1 MAEESLNTQDENLEN
16 NDPSLGTTSQN
27 PMLDDP
33 YSIAEFNRP
42 GTTNI
47 ENFMPIT
54 GGSPKVDLGSG
65 LTSNLNKV
73 RDSVTGFP
81 PYSPNQLPANPKQ
94 RLEARLDIL
103 GKDIQ
108 GSVDRNAYSKPYM
121 YDGTSS
127 GAHRARYL
135 GYGQEDFDK
144 IGFNPLVNN
153 EEVFNANTTIADDF
167 VRMTTHSFLPM
178 FGLGFI
184 AGPKS
189 YVQAGGGNFGQDV
202 QLADEYEEYN
212 AIGMSTKGGVGGFVN
227 NIFNSVAYSAGVLTE
242 AVLENALIGA
252 VEGAIVGGPGG
263 AAAGAAGGG
272 LFGLLKSIPKMGKSL
287 FQMAKYGGKMNSQL
301 KNLRKYSAARQMW
314 KEAGKNTMNYINPL
328 GQTTKALQR
337 NVFSNADNL
346 GNLAR
351 SARTAGGFFR
361 DVNML
366 NAALS
371 EGRLEGG
378 FVENQTYTKNYDE
391 FWKREG
397 RAPTSEE
404 QLDMR
409 KRAKTAGFRAAMKN
423 TALINYTNKLAFP
436 NLFKGSLL
444 KGSYNVGKVNNMFS
458 VAYKAPTE
466 AGKRGAYELVDYNLK
481 NALKG
486 LVQPKTLGRASVNY
500 FKLNV
505 IEGAQEVLQDVI
517 AQSTEEYYVET
528 FFDKSKENTEYSMAT
543 LGSAFG
549 NQFGEQ
555 GFETFMSGFFMGALL
570 RPVNSAPMF
579 IEKKLAQYTK
589 DGGAQQY
596 YDERKVHGEKVVNS
610 MNRLNDPLELLNNRM
625 MNYASQAI
633 IAKDNN
639 RNNINTKE
647 AKDNVTTSLVS
658 DVQTV
663 LDAGMYDVWLSNFK
677 EYDQMDAQGF
687 EEAAELEKGQGEE
700 GKKQLKNFLK
710 RAERIKKT
718 YDYGK
723 QNIANTK
730 VNLQNL
736 KKGTPEYDKAA
747 IYNSAID
754 RSMWNLVF
762 FQESFED
769 NLTRVNKLYTK
780 LDGLN
785 IFSALPGAQF
795 QNIADLKKLDT
806 EVQMLNQE
814 ISVLQESQSANA
826 TVSQESQ
833 IQSKIELRDALV
845 NFQAAQRE
853 WTVETR
859 ELLQNAFKKQKE
871 SGSEANIN
879 EAIEEVLKTY
889 EDNYDPNINY
899 KQSFQDLLKA
909 LAGDNMAFQDMLNKQ
924 GLDSFDELY
933 ADLLDV
939 HALQRESQ
947 NLVPFINLL
956 LDPNGFA
963 QHVDRNFSWMRNLWL
978 TREEYYKKAVNDSIE
993 MKEYNDLLWS
1003 LSQENIYI
1011 DLKEFGKWVEDKDN
1025 YVPEEFIDVSE
1036 GQERIIPKG
1045 SMLFDKYYEQFRQ
1058 VAQMQK
1064 VKAAGEESDLTGQ
1077 RDKAV
1082 ADLLEQKEN
1091 DLQAAQESFEA
1102 DVKVETGSTVAE
1114 IEEASNVPEV
1124 DATKI
1129 RMQRARVQA
1138 LEKEKEKLEEILD
1151 NVSAQN
1157 ILELDAALKQIV
1169 KTKLLGFGNAEFVTE
1184 YEAVL
1189 RPNFE
1194 DKLDQDAELN
1204 SKVEASTY
1212 KAAEG
1217 FSDFNLAASTV
1228 MDAYAFTDLIDQEVA
1243 EINEYIE
1250 KQEGLQDVPRTT
1262 IEDTQSYKDYQKVLD
1277 EINSKYEGLIE
1288 EVNIN
1293 FRDRGLSLDDVEQAI
1308 KTSDKYETLP
1318 DDLKAQLQPLF
1329 DKRLN
1334 DPTLKDENVEEY
1346 ERRRQAW
1353 FETQGK
1359 LVNEYND
1366 KKNTERIAAE
1376 KEAVTIKAP
1385 TLKFKSISNILD
1397 KTMPEIQGLID
1408 TYKTYLET
1416 GVKPKGRLKSE
1427 ALTKKDKQDLNAD
1440 VKALEVLLDKKRR
1453 TFESYSEYTE
1463 TINLF
1468 KSRVLDRASEVEEV
1482 TDDAGNLKR
1491 LIKGKEAE
1499 RVTSIADKL
1508 DQDIN
1513 SKDPFRF
1520 KSKDMDAVILPL
1532 VDVAL
1537 EDGVKDSVKQFVTSF
1552 RNLKYSEFTNTAKYT
1567 ILEERLRADGL
1578 TKENVENILNDIA
1591 YMEASEG
1598 GNAVDVTAKDFFTIN
1613 PKGGFMVPTKP
1624 DNMSQTAFDQLYGKD
1639 GILTKFRDRIIDGEF
1654 QIVGASNL
1662 VFDADLGIAGETD
1675 LIAINPEGEFMIIDL
1690 KSLGV
1695 SGWRNFNTSRDKI
1708 LLQDELRKQ
1717 GLSDEEIAENPEMLK
1732 LNDKFSQRNKFTYQQ
1747 SLYRNLFYR
1756 MTGKT
1761 PKMAL
1766 LPVQLKYN
1774 RQTGE
1779 IIEASRPTGVLA
1791 NEEDLIML
1799 DYDKAVEEF
1808 VPLKAPTFN
1817 IEPGGKETFE
1827 EPVPSDEFLLI
1838 DEYAK
1843 SNKLEDNLNK
1853 IVVYNGQIGTLVKT
1867 PEGSYGVQFSG
1878 STGTTILDVYDK
1890 GEPVTD
1896 GNTTFNTV
1904 AIDKV
1909 MNIEN
1914 LGEVSTI
1921 EGAQVTA
1928 AFSNESETRAVINGV
1943 SYEVNRDD
1951 VGKIVSLSYNTN
1963 DREINLLDGD
1973 LGALSEVMDAF
1984 AEVRKKAKT
1993 TDEKNAATNRIA
2005 DAQLEFNQVLS
2016 KQNELK
2022 RTNSRRTARGGN
2034 ANAMI
2039 FALNRLPS
2047 EFASKK
2053 ETRTQE
2059 EALED
2064 IKRLATVSDAVFDGV
2079 TAIMMNQYPA
2089 KLDQLIDNGPS
2100 GLNSKD
2106 YLAIKLWSEEVLSQL
2121 EQLESQVINR
2131 GDLATYVTGVK
2142 NQIIEL
2148 QNNIELIKL
2157 TKDGKTVSTKQPE
2170 ARKVFGSKAEVPFRF
2185 DISNVQGTDTGSTE
2199 GVPGSKKPSN
2209 KEASEIIDTVLER
2222 PKKEKAEKGSTK
2234 AQDVLIEKIQGL
2246 NKNNFDKESANALI
2260 QARNNKNI
2268 NEAEVIR
2275 AVQQK
2280 QEELDTIIEDLLID
2294 DNVISKTPIFESQD
2308 PVVMRVTKVFKNG
2321 NVNLEDINNSKN
2333 KLKLTMS
2340 ELTDQFNIVSE
2351 NSPAFKEKVIEVA
2364 SDEGNLEESK
2374 ATVAELT
2381 QEEINNALDDD
2392 TSEDDDLDFLK
2403 NRPCKN

>member
-1 MAEESLNTQDENLEN
+1 MAEENLNTENEGVEET
-16 NDPSLGTTSQN
+16 SMGTTSQN

-33 YSIAEFNRP
+33 YSLAQFEGD
-42 GTTNI
+42 GTTNLQ
-47 ENFMPIT
+47 NFLPIT
-54 GGSPKVDLGSG
+54 GNAPTVDISSQTTLPFYE
-65 LTSNLNKV
+65 V
-73 RDSVTGFP
+73 RDNVTGFP
-81 PYSPNQLPANPKQ
+81 PFSPGQIPKNSH
-94 RLEARLDIL
+94 EAADARLTMLKSRVQQTQDL
-103 GKDIQ
+103 KE
-108 GSVDRNAYSKPYM
+108 YSKPYM
-121 YDGTSS
+121 YDATST

-135 GYGQEDFDK
+135 AYGQETFNR
-144 IGFNPLVNN
+144 IGFNPLINN
-153 EEVFNANTTIADDF
+153 EEHFNKHTSIYDDF
-167 VRMTTHSFLPM
+167 TRMATHSFLPM
-178 FGLGFI
+178 FGLGFV

-189 YVQAGGGNFGQDV
+189 YVQAGGGDFGQDV
-202 QLADEYEEYN
+202 ALADEYEEYN

-227 NIFNSVAYSAGVLTE
+227 NVFNSVAYSAGVLTE

-252 VEGAIVGGPGG
+252 VEGAIVGGPAG
-263 AAAGAAGGG
+263 AAAGATGGG
-272 LFGLLKSIPKMGKSL
+272 VFGILRSLPKLGKSL
-287 FQMAKYGGKMNSQL
+287 YQMAKYGGKMNSSL
-301 KNLRKYSAARQMW
+301 KNLRKYSAARQLW
-314 KEAGKNTMNYINPL
+314 RESGRNTVNFLNPL
-328 GQTTKALQR
+328 NQTTQALKN
-337 NVFSNADNL
+337 NVFANVDNL

-351 SARTAGGFFR
+351 SARTAGAFFR

-378 FVENQTYTKNYDE
+378 FVENQTYTKLYDE
-391 FWKREG
+391 MWNREG
-397 RAPTSEE
+397 RAPTAEE
-404 QLDMR
+404 QLNMR
-409 KRAKTAGFRAAMKN
+409 KQAKLAGFQSSWKN
-423 TALINYTNKLAFP
+423 TVLIQLTNKLAFP

-444 KGSYNVGKVNNMFS
+444 KGSYNVGRINNMFN
-458 VAYKAPTE
+458 VMYKAPK
-466 AGKRGAYELVDYNLK
+466 AGAKGAFELVDYNLK

-486 LVQPKTLGRASVNY
+486 LVQPRTLGKASLNY

-505 IEGAQEVLQDVI
+505 VEGAQEVLQDVI
-517 AQSTEEYYVET
+517 AQSTEEYYVNT
-528 FFDKSKENTEYSMAT
+528 FFDKSKQNTDYSMAT
-543 LGSAFG
+543 LSSAFG

-555 GFETFMSGFFMGALL
+555 GFETFMSGFFMGGLL
-570 RPVNSAPMF
+570 RPISSAPMF
-579 IEKKLAQYTK
+579 IEKKFSQYTGK
-589 DGGAQQY
+589 GGAKQY
-596 YDERKVHGEKVVNS
+596 YEDRKAHGERVVNA
-610 MNRLNDPLELLNNRM
+610 MNRLNNPLELLNNRA

-639 RNNINTKE
+639 REGINTKE

-663 LDAGMYDVWLSNFK
+663 LDAGMYDVWLKNFK

-687 EEAAELEKGQGEE
+687 EEAAGLEKGQGEE
-700 GKKQLKNFLK
+700 GKRQLKNFLK
-710 RAERIKKT
+710 RAERIKRT

-723 QNIANTK
+723 QNVATKK

-736 KKGTPEYDKAA
+736 KEGTPEYDKAA

-754 RSMWNLVF
+754 RAMWNLVF

-769 NLTRVNKLYTK
+769 NLTRVNKLYSK
-780 LDGLN
+780 VNDLN

-795 QNIADLKKLDT
+795 QNIADLKKLD
-806 EVQMLNQE
+806 EEIQMLNQE

-871 SGSEANIN
+871 SGSEASID
-879 EAIEEVLKTY
+879 EAIEEVLKAY

-899 KQSFQDLLKA
+899 KQSFQDLLKT

-933 ADLLDV
+933 TDLLDV

-1011 DLKEFGKWVEDKDN
+1011 DLNEFAKWVEDKDN

-1091 DLQAAQESFEA
+1091 DLQAARESFES

-1114 IEEASNVPEV
+1114 IEEASNVPEL

-1138 LEKEKEKLEEILD
+1138 LEKEKEKIAEILD

-1157 ILELDAALKQIV
+1157 ILNLNAVITQIV
-1169 KTKLLGFGNAEFVTE
+1169 KTKLLGFGNAEYVSE
-1184 YEAVL
+1184 YEAIL

-1217 FSDFNLAASTV
+1217 FSDFDLAASTV

-1250 KQEGLQDVPRTT
+1250 RQEALQDIPRTT

-1277 EINSKYEGLIE
+1277 EINSRYEGLIE
-1288 EVNIN
+1288 EVNTN

-1318 DDLKAQLQPLF
+1318 DDFKAQLQPLF

-1334 DPTLKDENVEEY
+1334 DPTLKNENVEEY

-1385 TLKFKSISNILD
+1385 TLKFKSIPNILD
-1397 KTMPEIQGLID
+1397 KTIPKIQGYID
-1408 TYKTYLET
+1408 TYKANLES
-1416 GVKPKGRLKSE
+1416 GIKAKGRLKAVE
-1427 ALTKKDKQDLNAD
+1427 LTKKDKQNLNAD
-1440 VKALEVLLDKKRR
+1440 IKALELLIDKKRR
-1453 TFESYSEYTE
+1453 TFESYSEYTD

-1468 KSRVLDRASEVEEV
+1468 KSRILDRASEVEEV
-1482 TDDAGNLKR
+1482 TDDEGNLKR
-1491 LIKGKEAE
+1491 LIKGKESE
-1499 RVTSIADKL
+1499 RVTNIADKL
-1508 DQDIN
+1508 DQTIN
-1513 SKDPFRF
+1513 NKDAFRF
-1520 KSKDMDAVILPL
+1520 KSEDMDTVILPL

-1552 RNLKYSEFTNTAKYT
+1552 KNLKYPEFTNAAKYT
-1567 ILEERLRADGL
+1567 ILEERLRKDGL

-1598 GNAVDVTAKDFFTIN
+1598 GNSVDVTAKDFFTIN
-1613 PKGGFMVPTKP
+1613 PEGGFMIPTKP
-1624 DNMSQTAFDQLYGKD
+1624 DNMSQTAFDQLYGRD
-1639 GILTKFRDRIIDGEF
+1639 GILTRFRDRIIDGEF

-1675 LIAINPEGEFMIIDL
+1675 LIAINTKGEFLIIDL
-1690 KSLGV
+1690 KALGV
-1695 SGWRNFNTSRDKI
+1695 SGWKNFNITRNKI
-1708 LLQDELRKQ
+1708 LLKNELRKQ

-1732 LNDKFSQRNKFTYQQ
+1732 LKDKFSQKNKFIYQQ

-1756 MTGKT
+1756 MTGKL
-1761 PKMAL
+1761 PKIAL
-1766 LPVQLKYN
+1766 LPIQLKYN

-1779 IIEASRPTGVLA
+1779 VTEASRPANILA
-1791 NEEDLIML
+1791 DKDDLIML

-1817 IEPGGKETFE
+1817 VEPDGTETFE

-1878 STGTTILDVYDK
+1878 PTGTTILDIYDK

-1914 LGEVSTI
+1914 LGQVSTI
-1921 EGAQVTA
+1921 EGVQVTA
-1928 AFSNESETRAVINGV
+1928 SFSNESETKAIINGV
-1943 SYEVNRDD
+1943 RYEVNRDE

-1963 DREINLLDGD
+1963 DREINLLETELLA
-1973 LGALSEVMDAF
+1973 LGEVMEAF

-2047 EFASKK
+2047 EFASEK

-2064 IKRLATVSDAVFDGV
+2064 IKRLATASDAVFDGV

-2089 KLDQLIDNGPS
+2089 KLDQLIDKGPS
-2100 GLNSKD
+2100 GLNAKD

-2209 KEASEIIDTVLER
+2209 KEASEIIETVLER
-2222 PKKEKAEKGSTK
+2222 PKEKKTKKESTK

-2268 NEAEVIR
+2268 NEAEIIK

-2280 QEELDTIIEDLLID
+2280 QEELDAVIEDLLID

-2321 NVNLEDINNSKN
+2321 SVNLEDINNSKN
-2333 KLKLTMS
+2333 KLKLTMD
-2340 ELTDQFNIVSE
+2340 ELRDQFNVVSE
-2351 NSPAFKEKVIEVA
+2351 NSPAFKEKVIEVKPE
-2364 SDEGNLEESK
+2364 DQGGLDESK
-2374 ATVAELT
+2374 SSLEKLSEEDFQKAIAE
-2381 QEEINNALDDD
+2381 
-2392 TSEDDDLDFLK
+2392 TSDKTSRRQGLR
-2403 NRPCKN
+2403 NRPQCP